1 MANYSVAYIFT
12 KKANLLPYMT
22 LKTTYVLPANQLQR
36 WKEYYAKEREVQL
49 ICMFRW
55 EYTTKGTKCFCKIK
69 CPINPLP
76 IKGEFETP
84 GTTTPVVDFL
94 KANGWE
100 FKQKLCPKM
109 FE

>member
-1 MANYSVAYIFT
+1 MAKYSVVFMFT
-12 KKANLLPYMT
+12 KKANLLDYFSDVKVNMRCAS
-22 LKTTYVLPANQLQR
+22 KEEYNR
-36 WKEYYAKEREVQL
+36 MREYYAKEREVQL

-55 EYTTKGTKCFCKIK
+55 EQGKCFCRIK

-100 FKQKLCPKM
+100 FKQKLYPSM